1 MLEIGCFFRVVREKR
16 RNQAYSL
23 PLKNNLSARSRPPV
37 VRREVIWE
45 MNVGLF
51 RSSWTFSN
59 PQPSPQGPPGAG
71 ELRADDANPA
81 TDIQELLPLK
91 RPAPKF
97 CQHEPCGSVRATASV
112 APQVALRHLA
122 IELRLTSAIPRAARH
137 TEHLDGPDRVRC
149 YSAGTTDSTVKV
161 SPLTVPFTVTFCAAY
176 LSNSA
181 SWKNEWLNYLSQSL
195 LCTLQRIL
203 PVPISSN

>member
-23 PLKNNLSARSRPPV
+23 PLKNNLSARSRQAV

-112 APQVALRHLA
+112 APQIALSHLV
-122 IELRLTSAIPRAARH
+122 IELRLRSAISSAAH
-137 TEHLDGPDRVRC
+137 HAGHPGPIGRTPEPYV
-149 YSAGTTDSTVKV
+149 
-161 SPLTVPFTVTFCAAY
+161 
-176 LSNSA
+176 
-181 SWKNEWLNYLSQSL
+181 
-195 LCTLQRIL
+195 LQAVDAIRREPRIL
-203 PVPISSN
+203 PSRSHPSQRLSQ